1 MINKNFLRIVGS
13 FYLLASKQLIKIQI
27 KKQDY
32 ELPKMIIH
40 GPVVGIS

>member
-1 MINKNFLRIVGS
+1 MLNPSVLKIVEP
-13 FYLLASKQLIKIQI
+13 KQLIKIQI

-40 GPVVGIS
+40 GPVVATS